1 MLIPTHVIA
10 RAFSGARP
18 GTTFRR
24 IGLQDNHYLIHE
36 GPMGALTEQALEGIR
51 MLETAWIGLTKPK

>member
-18 GTTFRR
+18 GATFRR
-24 IGLQDNHYLIHE
+24 IGLQDNHYLIRK
-36 GPMGALTEQALEGIR
+36 GPMGALTDQALEGIR
-51 MLETAWIGLTKPK
+51 TLETAWIGLTKPK